1 MSPRLD
7 LHVDREQ
14 YAPGETVTG
23 NVTVAEGGR
32 SRKVEVSLRYR
43 EQTDDEEYEHT
54 AVTLPGGELHSG
66 DLVEGSSY
74 PFAIA
79 LPEEALPS
87 YASAHGE
94 LYWELEA
101 RSDELGVDT
110 RECRRVVVAVRPPD
124 GPGR

>member
-1 MSPRLD
+1 MSPRLE
-7 LHVDREQ
+7 LQVDREQ

-32 SRKVEVSLRYR
+32 SRKLEVSLRYR
-43 EQTDDEEYEHT
+43 EKAEDDYEHT
-54 AVTLPGGELHSG
+54 AVTLPGGELHTG
-66 DLVEGSSY
+66 DLVEGASY

-79 LPEEALPS
+79 LPGDALPG

-94 LYWELEA
+94 LHWELEA

-110 RECRRVVVAVRPPD
+110 RECRRVVVSVRPPD
-124 GPGR
+124 APAG